1 MLKWMLLLLFPI
13 SLMAQTPSPKEPR
26 KPETRQERRERLR
39 LQMQR
44 QVRDSR
50 RIIEQFLSDE
60 MFTDMHQQ
68 FEDMMKQF
76 DNGNADPFEQ
86 FFDDK
91 TIEKLFGGK
100 RGSKAF
106 GMLGTGQSRWIE
118 TPKERILVLK
128 IESTKDNPIDF
139 KIEDAK
145 ITISGK
151 VARTSNR
158 GITSHNFKR
167 SFNIPKDCD
176 PAGAKFENK
185 DGEILI
191 KFPKIALKDR
201 LEPVKPDSGDTTI

>member
-1 MLKWMLLLLFPI
+1 MFKWLIFIILPLSLL
-13 SLMAQTPSPKEPR
+13 AQTPLPKEPR

-39 LQMQR
+39 QKMQEQMR
-44 QVRDSR
+44 ESR
-50 RIIEQFLSDE
+50 RIIEQFLSDD

-76 DNGNADPFEQ
+76 DQGNADPFEQ

-91 TIEKLFGGK
+91 AMERLFGGM

-118 TPKERILVLK
+118 TPKERILILK
-128 IESTKDNPIDF
+128 IESTKDSPIDF
-139 KIEDAK
+139 KIEEST

-151 VARTSNR
+151 VSRTSNR
-158 GITSHNFKR
+158 GVTSHNFKR
-167 SFNIPKDCD
+167 TFSIPDDCD
-176 PAGAKFENK
+176 PTQAKFENK

-191 KFPKIALKDR
+191 KFPKIVAKESLR
-201 LEPVKPDSGDTTI
+201 PVKPDAGDTTI

>member
-1 MLKWMLLLLFPI
+1 MLKWILLILFPL
-13 SLMAQTPSPKEPR
+13 SLLAQTPQPKEPR

-39 LQMQR
+39 LQMQS
-44 QVRDSR
+44 QMRDSR

-86 FFDDK
+86 FFDEK
-91 TIEKLFGGK
+91 TIEKLFGGG

-118 TPKERILVLK
+118 TPKERILILK

-158 GITSHNFKR
+158 GVTSHNFKR
-167 SFNIPKDCD
+167 SFIIPKDCD
-176 PAGAKFENK
+176 PAQAKFENK

-191 KFPKIALKDR
+191 KFPKIAIKDELR
-201 LEPVKPDSGDTTI
+201 PVKPEPGDTTI

>member
-1 MLKWMLLLLFPI
+1 MLKWILLILFP
-13 SLMAQTPSPKEPR
+13 LTLLAQTPQPKEPR

-39 LQMQR
+39 LQMQS
-44 QVRDSR
+44 QMRDSR

-86 FFDDK
+86 FFDEK
-91 TIEKLFGGK
+91 TIEKLFGGG

-118 TPKERILVLK
+118 TPKERILILK

-139 KIEDAK
+139 KIENSM

-151 VARTSNR
+151 ISKDSNR
-158 GITSHNFKR
+158 GVSTHQFKR
-167 SFNIPKDCD
+167 SFSIPEDCD
-176 PAGAKFENK
+176 PSAAKYENK

-191 KFPKIALKDR
+191 KFPKIAIKDDLR
-201 LEPVKPDSGDTTI
+201 PVKPESGDTTI